1 MMVKERI
8 RETMSSMSP
17 SFQEIGVWLLE
28 NYDSVGFT
36 SVHELSKAIG
46 ISNASLVRY
55 TQALGFKGYKQFR
68 ETVQEEV
75 MTKLKPD
82 PNVALNEL
90 DSLTAKKQLQKLAD
104 NEISN
109 LAKTLKEVNV
119 QTLEQMVEGIL
130 KCRKVYI
137 SGFGVSKNIMQIFEY
152 ALACMQLKDVQV
164 LTGSISDYSPRLRG
178 LTGDDCLFLMT
189 MPPYSPEAIQVGNY
203 AKQQGAEVFLFTD
216 SPACPMYPL
225 ANAVVRCENNSLLLT
240 NSYVGM
246 VAVIQV
252 LINMVLLSSEKNLLP
267 HMKSVIENEQQGYS
281 CLKTRKE

>member
-1 MMVKERI
+1 MVKERI
-8 RETMSSMSP
+8 RETMASMSP

-68 ETVQEEV
+68 ETIQDEV
-75 MTKLKPD
+75 KTKLKPD
-82 PNVALNEL
+82 PNVALTEL
-90 DSLTAKKQLQKLAD
+90 DSLPAKKQLQKLAD
-104 NEISN
+104 NEINN
-109 LAKTLKEVNV
+109 LTKTLKDVNV

-130 KCRKVYI
+130 KCRRIYI

-164 LTGSISDYSPRLRG
+164 LTGSVSDYSPRLRG
-178 LTGDDCLFLMT
+178 LGSADCLFLMT

-216 SPACPMYPL
+216 SPACPMYSL

-267 HMKSVIENEQQGYS
+267 QMKSVIDNEQQGYS
-281 CLKTRKE
+281 CLKTPKE